1 MKKHNACIARSGIQ
15 YYLLSELPNLNLK
28 EIPREYRDMKV
39 FAVYRPSFVLEDA
52 KEKFIGKPIRVEHQ
66 WIYSEND
73 KDILGHI
80 GNEVKIKHQKG
91 EVALYSPLE
100 IDSDEKLP
108 SFKELSP
115 GYEAVNKWQPGVTP
129 SGEEYQIVCTEI
141 TNVNHLAIVE
151 TARGGKDMKILD
163 GGKKMAV
170 HSGLLYFVK
179 KKLSG
184 VNDGNDANSF
194 GSIIDKLT
202 ANIKNV
208 SDEELS
214 GMTESLIKCV
224 KDLPDSDEK
233 EKVIRYIADIPL
245 LKEEDEKVV
254 DEALS
259 CIKESFNSLDSDAV
273 SETMEKK
280 DMENPKKETEE
291 KKDGLD
297 AKSEVPSATASVSP
311 VQTPTEKKEPAGEPK
326 PEEKKE
332 TDGDAIS
339 KLVDAIDSMNKKL
352 DAILG
357 GKKEEPKKEPKEEPK
372 KEEPKEEPKKEEPKA
387 DGCGEGGKA
396 PEETPKVED
405 SAPSSLPQYTQSL
418 GSIEKGYSLDD
429 VFARLKGKGGK

>member
-15 YYLLSELPNLNLK
+15 YYLLSELPNLELK
-28 EIPREYRDMKV
+28 EIPREYRDLKV

-52 KEKFIGKPIRVEHQ
+52 KEKFIGKPIRIEHQ
-66 WIYSEND
+66 WLYSEDD
-73 KDILGHI
+73 KDIIGHI
-80 GNEVKIKHQKG
+80 GNEVKIKHIKG
-91 EVALYSPLE
+91 EVALYAPLE
-100 IDSDEKLP
+100 IESDEKLP

-141 TNVNHLAIVE
+141 TDVNHLAIVE

-179 KKLSG
+179 KKLKG

-194 GSIIDKLT
+194 GAIIDKLT
-202 ANIKNV
+202 ANIKNI

-224 KDLPDSDEK
+224 NDLPDSDEK

-254 DEALS
+254 NEALS

-280 DMENPKKETEE
+280 DMENPKNETEE
-291 KKDGLD
+291 KKDGLN
-297 AKSEVPSATASVSP
+297 AKPDVPSATASVSP
-311 VQTPTEKKEPAGEPK
+311 VQTPTEANKPADEPK

-332 TDGDAIS
+332 IDGDAIS
-339 KLVDAIDSMNKKL
+339 KLADAIDSMNKKL
-352 DAILG
+352 DAIIG
-357 GKKEEPKKEPKEEPK
+357 EKKEEPKGIPNE
-372 KEEPKEEPKKEEPKA
+372 
-387 DGCGEGGKA
+387 DGCGKGDKA
-396 PEETPKVED
+396 PEDTPKIED

-418 GSIEKGYSLDD
+418 GAIEKGYSLDD
-429 VFARLKGKGGK
+429 VFARLKGGK

>member
-28 EIPREYRDMKV
+28 EIPREYRDLKV

-52 KEKFIGKPIRVEHQ
+52 KEKFIGKPIRIEHK
-66 WIYSEND
+66 WVYSEND
-73 KDILGHI
+73 KDIIGHI

-179 KKLSG
+179 KKIKG

-194 GSIIDKLT
+194 GVLIDKLT
-202 ANIKNV
+202 ENIKNI
-208 SDEELS
+208 SNEELS
-214 GMTESLIKCV
+214 EITEKLIKCV
-224 KDLPDSDEK
+224 EDLPDSNEK

-254 DEALS
+254 NEALS

-280 DMENPKKETEE
+280 DMENPEKEVEE
-291 KKDGLD
+291 KKDGID
-297 AKSEVPSATASVSP
+297 AKPEVPSATASVSP
-311 VQTPTEKKEPAGEPK
+311 VQTPTETKEPADEPK

-332 TDGDAIS
+332 FDGDAIS

-357 GKKEEPKKEPKEEPK
+357 EK
-372 KEEPKEEPKKEEPKA
+372 KEEPKEEPKKEEPEA
-387 DGCGEGGKA
+387 DGCGEGDKA
-396 PEETPKVED
+396 PDTPKVED

-418 GSIEKGYSLDD
+418 GAIEKGYSLDD
-429 VFARLKGKGGK
+429 VFARLKGGK

>member
-15 YYLLSELPNLNLK
+15 YYLLSELPNLNLN
-28 EIPREYRDMKV
+28 EIPREYRDLKV

-52 KEKFIGKPIRVEHQ
+52 KERFIGKPIRIEHQ
-66 WIYSEND
+66 WIYSEDD
-73 KDILGHI
+73 KDIIGHI
-80 GNEVKIKHQKG
+80 GSEVKIKHQKG
-91 EVALYSPLE
+91 EVALYSSLE

-141 TNVNHLAIVE
+141 TDINHLAIVE

-179 KKLSG
+179 RKLG
-184 VNDGNDANSF
+184 GINDGNDANSF
-194 GSIIDKLT
+194 GAIIDKLT

-208 SDEELS
+208 SNEELS
-214 GMTESLIKCV
+214 DMTESLIKCV

-254 DEALS
+254 NEALS

-280 DMENPKKETEE
+280 DMENPKNETEE
-291 KKDGLD
+291 KKDGLN
-297 AKSEVPSATASVSP
+297 AKPDVPSATASVSP
-311 VQTPTEKKEPAGEPK
+311 VQTPTEAKKPADEPK

-332 TDGDAIS
+332 IDGDAIS

-352 DAILG
+352 DTILG
-357 GKKEEPKKEPKEEPK
+357 EK

-387 DGCGEGGKA
+387 DGCGEGDKA
-396 PEETPKVED
+396 PDTPKVED

-418 GSIEKGYSLDD
+418 GAIEKGYSLDD
-429 VFARLKGKGGK
+429 VFARLKGGK

>member
-15 YYLLSELPNLNLK
+15 YYLLSELPNLKLK
-28 EIPREYRDMKV
+28 EIPREYRDLKV

-52 KEKFIGKPIRVEHQ
+52 KEKFIGKPIRIEHQ
-66 WIYSEND
+66 WIYSEDD
-73 KDILGHI
+73 KDIIGHI
-80 GNEVKIKHQKG
+80 GSEVKIKHQKG

-100 IDSDEKLP
+100 IESDEKLP

-141 TNVNHLAIVE
+141 TDINHLAIVE

-179 KKLSG
+179 KKLKG

-194 GSIIDKLT
+194 GVLIDKLT
-202 ANIKNV
+202 ENIKNI
-208 SDEELS
+208 SNEELS
-214 GMTESLIKCV
+214 EITEKLIKCV
-224 KDLPDSDEK
+224 EDLPDSDEK

-254 DEALS
+254 NEALS

-280 DMENPKKETEE
+280 DMENPNNETEE
-291 KKDGLD
+291 KKDGLG
-297 AKSEVPSATASVSP
+297 AKPEVPSATASASP
-311 VQTPTEKKEPAGEPK
+311 VQTPTETKEPAAEPK

-332 TDGDAIS
+332 NDGDAIS

-357 GKKEEPKKEPKEEPK
+357 GKKEEPKEEK
-372 KEEPKEEPKKEEPKA
+372 KEEPKT
-387 DGCGEGGKA
+387 DGSGESGKA
-396 PEETPKVED
+396 PEPKVED

-418 GSIEKGYSLDD
+418 GAIEKGYSLDD
-429 VFARLKGKGGK
+429 VFARLKGGK

>member
-15 YYLLSELPNLNLK
+15 YYLLSELPNLKLN
-28 EIPREYRDMKV
+28 EIPREYRDLKV
-39 FAVYRPSFVLEDA
+39 FAVYRPSFVLEDV
-52 KEKFIGKPIRVEHQ
+52 KERFIGKPIRIEHQ

-73 KDILGHI
+73 KDIIGHI
-80 GNEVKIKHQKG
+80 GSEVKIKHQKG

-141 TNVNHLAIVE
+141 TDVNHLAIVE

-194 GSIIDKLT
+194 GAIIDKLT

-214 GMTESLIKCV
+214 GMTEGLIKCV

-254 DEALS
+254 NEALS

-280 DMENPKKETEE
+280 DMEDPKKEVVEE
-291 KKDGLD
+291 KKDGIE
-297 AKSEVPSATASVSP
+297 AKTDLPSATASVSP
-311 VQTPTEKKEPAGEPK
+311 VQTPTETKEPADEPK

-332 TDGDAIS
+332 SDGDAIS
-339 KLVDAIDSMNKKL
+339 KLADAIDAMNKKL

-357 GKKEEPKKEPKEEPK
+357 EK

-387 DGCGEGGKA
+387 DGCGEGDKA

-418 GSIEKGYSLDD
+418 GAIEKGYSLDD
-429 VFARLKGKGGK
+429 VFARLKGGK

>member
-15 YYLLSELPNLNLK
+15 YYLLSELPNLKLNG
-28 EIPREYRDMKV
+28 IPREYRDLKV

-52 KEKFIGKPIRVEHQ
+52 KEKFIGKPIRIEHQ
-66 WIYSEND
+66 WIYSEDD
-73 KDILGHI
+73 KDIIGHI
-80 GNEVKIKHQKG
+80 GSEVKIKHQKG

-141 TNVNHLAIVE
+141 TDINHLAIVE

-179 KKLSG
+179 KKIKG

-194 GSIIDKLT
+194 GVLIDKLT
-202 ANIKNV
+202 ENIKNI
-208 SDEELS
+208 SNEELS
-214 GMTESLIKCV
+214 EITEKLIKCV
-224 KDLPDSDEK
+224 EDLPDSNEK

-254 DEALS
+254 NEALS

-280 DMENPKKETEE
+280 DMENPKNETEE
-291 KKDGLD
+291 KKDGLN
-297 AKSEVPSATASVSP
+297 AKPNVPSATASVSP
-311 VQTPTEKKEPAGEPK
+311 VQTPTEANKPADEPK

-332 TDGDAIS
+332 LDGDAIS
-339 KLVDAIDSMNKKL
+339 KLADAIDSMNKKL

-357 GKKEEPKKEPKEEPK
+357 EKKEESKEVKKDESNTN
-372 KEEPKEEPKKEEPKA
+372 
-387 DGCGEGGKA
+387 GCGEADNAAAEK
-396 PEETPKVED
+396 PKVED

-418 GSIEKGYSLDD
+418 GAIEKGYSLDD
-429 VFARLKGKGGK
+429 VFARLKGGK

>member
-15 YYLLSELPNLNLK
+15 YYLLSELPNLQLK
-28 EIPREYRDMKV
+28 EIPREYRDLKV

-52 KEKFIGKPIRVEHQ
+52 KEKFIGKPIRIEHQ
-66 WIYSEND
+66 WIYSEDD
-73 KDILGHI
+73 KDIIGHI
-80 GNEVKIKHQKG
+80 GSEVKIKHQKG

-115 GYEAVNKWQPGVTP
+115 GYEAVNKWQPGITP

-141 TNVNHLAIVE
+141 TDINHLAIVE

-179 KKLSG
+179 KKLKG

-194 GSIIDKLT
+194 GVLIDKLT
-202 ANIKNV
+202 ENIKNI
-208 SDEELS
+208 SNEELS
-214 GMTESLIKCV
+214 EITEKLIKCV
-224 KDLPDSDEK
+224 EDLPDSNEK

-254 DEALS
+254 NEALS

-280 DMENPKKETEE
+280 DMENPKNETEE
-291 KKDGLD
+291 KKDGLN
-297 AKSEVPSATASVSP
+297 AKPDVPSATASVSP
-311 VQTPTEKKEPAGEPK
+311 AQTPTEANKPADEPK

-332 TDGDAIS
+332 IDGDAIS
-339 KLVDAIDSMNKKL
+339 KLADAIDSMNKKL

-357 GKKEEPKKEPKEEPK
+357 EK
-372 KEEPKEEPKKEEPKA
+372 KEEPKEEPKKEEPNA
-387 DGCGEGGKA
+387 DGCGEGDKA
-396 PEETPKVED
+396 PDTPKIED

-418 GSIEKGYSLDD
+418 GAIEKGYSLDD
-429 VFARLKGKGGK
+429 VFARLKGGK

>member
-15 YYLLSELPNLNLK
+15 YYLLSELPNLKLN
-28 EIPREYRDMKV
+28 EIPREYRDYKV
-39 FAVYRPSFVLEDA
+39 FAVYRPSFVLEDV
-52 KEKFIGKPIRVEHQ
+52 KEKFISKPIRVEHK
-66 WIYSEND
+66 WVYSESD
-73 KDILGHI
+73 KDIIGHI
-80 GNEVKIKHQKG
+80 GNEIKIKHIKG
-91 EVALYSPLE
+91 EVVLNAPLDIE
-100 IDSDEKLP
+100 SDEKLP

-115 GYEAVNKWQPGVTP
+115 GYEAVNKWQPGISP

-141 TNVNHLAIVE
+141 TDVNHLAIVE

-194 GSIIDKLT
+194 GGIIDKMT
-202 ANIKNV
+202 TNIKNS

-214 GMTESLIKCV
+214 EMTEGLIKLV
-224 KDLPDSDEK
+224 KDFPDSDEK
-233 EKVIRYIADIPL
+233 EKIIRYIADIPL
-245 LKEEDEKVV
+245 LKDEDEKVV
-254 DEALS
+254 NEALS

-273 SETMEKK
+273 SETMEKN
-280 DMENPKKETEE
+280 DMDDPKKEVVEE
-291 KKDGLD
+291 KKDGL
-297 AKSEVPSATASVSP
+297 ASKPELPSATASVSP
-311 VQTPTEKKEPAGEPK
+311 VQTPTETKVPADEPK

-332 TDGDAIS
+332 TDGDTIS

-352 DAILG
+352 DAVLG
-357 GKKEEPKKEPKEEPK
+357 GKKEEPKT
-372 KEEPKEEPKKEEPKA
+372 
-387 DGCGEGGKA
+387 DGFDEGGKA

-418 GSIEKGYSLDD
+418 GAIKKGYSLDD
-429 VFARLKGKGGK
+429 VFARLKGGK

>member
-15 YYLLSELPNLNLK
+15 YYLLSELPKLKLN
-28 EIPREYRDMKV
+28 EIPREYRDYKV

-52 KEKFIGKPIRVEHQ
+52 KEKFIGKPIRIEHQ
-66 WIYSEND
+66 WIYSEDD
-73 KDILGHI
+73 KDIIGHI
-80 GNEVKIKHQKG
+80 GSEVKIKHQKG

-100 IDSDEKLP
+100 IESDEKLP

-141 TNVNHLAIVE
+141 TDINHLAIVE

-194 GSIIDKLT
+194 GAIIDKLT
-202 ANIKNV
+202 ENIKNI

-214 GMTESLIKCV
+214 ETTEKLIKCV
-224 KDLPDSDEK
+224 ENLPDSNEK

-254 DEALS
+254 NEALS

-280 DMENPKKETEE
+280 DMENPKKEETEE
-291 KKDGLD
+291 KKDGLG
-297 AKSEVPSATASVSP
+297 AKPEVPSATASASP
-311 VQTPTEKKEPAGEPK
+311 VQTPTETKEPAAESK

-332 TDGDAIS
+332 NDGDAIS

-357 GKKEEPKKEPKEEPK
+357 GKKEEPKEEK
-372 KEEPKEEPKKEEPKA
+372 KEEPKT
-387 DGCGEGGKA
+387 DGNGESGKA
-396 PEETPKVED
+396 PDTPKVED

-418 GSIEKGYSLDD
+418 GAIEKGYSLDD
-429 VFARLKGKGGK
+429 VFARLKGGK

>member
-28 EIPREYRDMKV
+28 EIPREYRDLKV

-52 KEKFIGKPIRVEHQ
+52 KEKFIGKPIRIEHQ
-66 WIYSEND
+66 WIYSEDD
-73 KDILGHI
+73 KDIIGHI
-80 GNEVKIKHQKG
+80 GSEVKIKHQKG

-141 TNVNHLAIVE
+141 TDINHLAIVE

-179 KKLSG
+179 RKLG
-184 VNDGNDANSF
+184 GINDGNDANSF
-194 GSIIDKLT
+194 GAIIDKLT
-202 ANIKNV
+202 ENIKNI

-254 DEALS
+254 NEALS

-280 DMENPKKETEE
+280 DMEDPQNETEE
-291 KKDGLD
+291 KKDGLN
-297 AKSEVPSATASVSP
+297 AKPDVPSATASVSP
-311 VQTPTEKKEPAGEPK
+311 VQTPTEANKPADEPK

-332 TDGDAIS
+332 IDGDAIS
-339 KLVDAIDSMNKKL
+339 KLADAIDSMNKKL

-357 GKKEEPKKEPKEEPK
+357 EK
-372 KEEPKEEPKKEEPKA
+372 KEEPKEEPKKEEPNA
-387 DGCGEGGKA
+387 DGCGEGDKA
-396 PEETPKVED
+396 PDTPKVED

-418 GSIEKGYSLDD
+418 GAIEKGYSLDD
-429 VFARLKGKGGK
+429 VFARLKGGK

>member
-15 YYLLSELPNLNLK
+15 YYLLSELPNLNLN
-28 EIPREYRDMKV
+28 EIPREYRDLKV

-52 KEKFIGKPIRVEHQ
+52 KERFIGKPIRIEHH
-66 WIYSEND
+66 WIYSEDD
-73 KDILGHI
+73 KDIIGHI

-141 TNVNHLAIVE
+141 TDVNHLAIVQ

-184 VNDGNDANSF
+184 IKDGNDANSF
-194 GSIIDKLT
+194 GSIIDKLS

-214 GMTESLIKCV
+214 KITESLIKCV
-224 KDLPDSDEK
+224 NDLPDSDEK

-254 DEALS
+254 NEALS

-280 DMENPKKETEE
+280 DMEDPKKVTEE
-291 KKDGLD
+291 NKDGSND
-297 AKSEVPSATASVSP
+297 KPDVPSATASVSP
-311 VQTPTEKKEPAGEPK
+311 VQTPTETNKPADEPK

-332 TDGDAIS
+332 IDGDTLS
-339 KLVDAIDSMNKKL
+339 KLADAIDSMNKKL

-357 GKKEEPKKEPKEEPK
+357 EKKEESKEVKKDESN
-372 KEEPKEEPKKEEPKA
+372 A
-387 DGCGEGGKA
+387 NGCGEDDKA
-396 PEETPKVED
+396 SAEKPKVED

-418 GSIEKGYSLDD
+418 GTIEKGYSLDD
-429 VFARLKGKGGK
+429 VFARLKGGK

>member
-15 YYLLSELPNLNLK
+15 YYLLSELPNLNLN
-28 EIPREYRDMKV
+28 EIPREYRDLKV

-52 KEKFIGKPIRVEHQ
+52 KERFIGKPIRIEHH
-66 WIYSEND
+66 WIYSEDD
-73 KDILGHI
+73 KDIIGHI
-80 GNEVKIKHQKG
+80 GSEVKIKHQKG

-141 TNVNHLAIVE
+141 TDVNHLAIVQ

-163 GGKKMAV
+163 GGKKMAI

-179 KKLSG
+179 RKLG
-184 VNDGNDANSF
+184 GINDGNDANSF
-194 GSIIDKLT
+194 GAIIDKLT
-202 ANIKNV
+202 ENIKNV

-254 DEALS
+254 NEALS

-280 DMENPKKETEE
+280 DMEDPKKATEE
-291 KKDGLD
+291 NKDGSN
-297 AKSEVPSATASVSP
+297 AKPDVPSTTASVSS
-311 VQTPTEKKEPAGEPK
+311 VQTQTETNKPADETK
-326 PEEKKE
+326 SEEKKE
-332 TDGDAIS
+332 FDGDTIS
-339 KLVDAIDSMNKKL
+339 KLADAIDSMNKKL

-357 GKKEEPKKEPKEEPK
+357 EKKEESKEVKKDESNTN
-372 KEEPKEEPKKEEPKA
+372 
-387 DGCGEGGKA
+387 GCGEADKA
-396 PEETPKVED
+396 AAEKPKVED
-405 SAPSSLPQYTQSL
+405 SASSSLPQYTQSL
-418 GSIEKGYSLDD
+418 GAIEKGYSLDD
-429 VFARLKGKGGK
+429 VFARLKGGK

>member
-15 YYLLSELPNLNLK
+15 YYLLSELPNLQLK
-28 EIPREYRDMKV
+28 EIPREYRDLKV

-52 KEKFIGKPIRVEHQ
+52 KEKFIGKPIRIEHQ
-66 WIYSEND
+66 WIYSDDD
-73 KDILGHI
+73 KDIIGHI
-80 GNEVKIKHQKG
+80 GSEVKIKHQKG

-129 SGEEYQIVCTEI
+129 SGEEYQIICTEI
-141 TNVNHLAIVE
+141 TDINHLAIVE

-179 KKLSG
+179 KKIKG

-194 GSIIDKLT
+194 GVLIDKLT
-202 ANIKNV
+202 ENIKNI
-208 SDEELS
+208 SNEELS
-214 GMTESLIKCV
+214 EITEKLIKCV
-224 KDLPDSDEK
+224 EDLPDSNEK

-254 DEALS
+254 NEALS

-280 DMENPKKETEE
+280 DMENPKNETEE
-291 KKDGLD
+291 KKDGLN
-297 AKSEVPSATASVSP
+297 AKPDVPSATASVSP
-311 VQTPTEKKEPAGEPK
+311 VQTPTEANKPADEPK

-332 TDGDAIS
+332 LDGDAIS
-339 KLVDAIDSMNKKL
+339 KLADAIDSMNKKL

-357 GKKEEPKKEPKEEPK
+357 EKKEESKEVKKDESNTN
-372 KEEPKEEPKKEEPKA
+372 
-387 DGCGEGGKA
+387 GCGEADNAAAEK
-396 PEETPKVED
+396 PKVED

-418 GSIEKGYSLDD
+418 GAIEKGYSLDD
-429 VFARLKGKGGK
+429 VFARLKGGK

>member
-15 YYLLSELPNLNLK
+15 YYLLSELPKLKLK
-28 EIPREYRDMKV
+28 EIPREYRDLKV

-52 KEKFIGKPIRVEHQ
+52 KEKFIGKPIRIEHN
-66 WIYSEND
+66 WIYSEDD

-80 GNEVKIKHQKG
+80 GSEVKIKHQKG

-141 TNVNHLAIVE
+141 TDVNHLAIVQ

-179 KKLSG
+179 KKLCG
-184 VNDGNDANSF
+184 VNDGNDTNSF
-194 GSIIDKLT
+194 GSIIDKLA

-214 GMTESLIKCV
+214 KMTESLIKCV
-224 KDLPDSDEK
+224 NDLPDSDEK

-254 DEALS
+254 NEALS

-280 DMENPKKETEE
+280 DMEDPKKVTEE
-291 KKDGLD
+291 NKDGSN
-297 AKSEVPSATASVSP
+297 AKPDVPSATASVSP
-311 VQTPTEKKEPAGEPK
+311 VQTPTETNKPADEPK

-332 TDGDAIS
+332 IDGDTLS
-339 KLVDAIDSMNKKL
+339 KLADAIDSMNKKL

-357 GKKEEPKKEPKEEPK
+357 EKKEESKEVKKDESNTN
-372 KEEPKEEPKKEEPKA
+372 
-387 DGCGEGGKA
+387 GCGEADKA
-396 PEETPKVED
+396 AAEKPKVED

-418 GSIEKGYSLDD
+418 GTIEKGYSLDD
-429 VFARLKGKGGK
+429 VFARLKGGK

>member
-15 YYLLSELPNLNLK
+15 YYLLSELPNLNLN
-28 EIPREYRDMKV
+28 EIPREYRDLKV

-52 KEKFIGKPIRVEHQ
+52 KERFIGKPIRIEHH
-66 WIYSEND
+66 WIYSEDD
-73 KDILGHI
+73 KDIIGHI
-80 GNEVKIKHQKG
+80 GSEVKIKHQKG

-141 TNVNHLAIVE
+141 TDVNHLAIVQ

-179 KKLSG
+179 KKLCG
-184 VNDGNDANSF
+184 VNDGNDTNSF
-194 GSIIDKLT
+194 GSIIDKLA

-214 GMTESLIKCV
+214 KTTESLIKCV
-224 KDLPDSDEK
+224 NDLPDSDEK

-254 DEALS
+254 NEALS

-280 DMENPKKETEE
+280 DMENPKKVTEE
-291 KKDGLD
+291 NKDGSND
-297 AKSEVPSATASVSP
+297 KPDVPSATASVSP
-311 VQTPTEKKEPAGEPK
+311 VQTPTETNKPADEPK

-332 TDGDAIS
+332 FDGDTLS
-339 KLVDAIDSMNKKL
+339 KLADAIDSMNKKL

-357 GKKEEPKKEPKEEPK
+357 EKKEESKEVKKDESNTN
-372 KEEPKEEPKKEEPKA
+372 
-387 DGCGEGGKA
+387 GCGEADKA
-396 PEETPKVED
+396 AAEKPKVED

-418 GSIEKGYSLDD
+418 GAIEKGYSLDD
-429 VFARLKGKGGK
+429 VFARLKGGK

>member
-15 YYLLSELPNLNLK
+15 YYLLSELPNLKLK
-28 EIPREYRDMKV
+28 EIPREYRDLKV

-52 KEKFIGKPIRVEHQ
+52 KEKFIGKPIRIEHQ
-66 WIYSEND
+66 CIYFEDD
-73 KDILGHI
+73 KDIIGHI
-80 GNEVKIKHQKG
+80 GSEVKIKHQKG
-91 EVALYSPLE
+91 EVALYSSLE

-141 TNVNHLAIVE
+141 TDIDHLAIVE

-179 KKLSG
+179 KKIKG

-194 GSIIDKLT
+194 GVLIDKLT
-202 ANIKNV
+202 ENIKNI
-208 SDEELS
+208 SNEELS
-214 GMTESLIKCV
+214 EITEKLIKCV
-224 KDLPDSDEK
+224 EDLPDSNEK

-254 DEALS
+254 NEALS

-280 DMENPKKETEE
+280 DMENPKNETEE
-291 KKDGLD
+291 KKDGLN
-297 AKSEVPSATASVSP
+297 AKPDVPSATASVSP
-311 VQTPTEKKEPAGEPK
+311 VQTPTEANKPADEPK

-332 TDGDAIS
+332 LDGDAIS
-339 KLVDAIDSMNKKL
+339 KLADAIDSMNKKL

-357 GKKEEPKKEPKEEPK
+357 EKKEESKEVKKDESNTN
-372 KEEPKEEPKKEEPKA
+372 
-387 DGCGEGGKA
+387 GCGEADKA
-396 PEETPKVED
+396 AAEKLKVED
-405 SAPSSLPQYTQSL
+405 SAPSSLQQYTQSL
-418 GSIEKGYSLDD
+418 GAIEKGYSLDD
-429 VFARLKGKGGK
+429 VFARLKGGK

>member
-15 YYLLSELPNLNLK
+15 YYLLSELPNLKLNG
-28 EIPREYRDMKV
+28 IPREYRDLKV

-52 KEKFIGKPIRVEHQ
+52 KEKFIGKPIRIEHQ
-66 WIYSEND
+66 WIYSDDD
-73 KDILGHI
+73 KDIIGHI
-80 GNEVKIKHQKG
+80 GSEVKIKHQKG

-100 IDSDEKLP
+100 IESDEKLP

-141 TNVNHLAIVE
+141 TDINHLAIVE

-179 KKLSG
+179 KKLKG

-194 GSIIDKLT
+194 GVLIDKLT
-202 ANIKNV
+202 ENIKNI
-208 SDEELS
+208 SNEELS
-214 GMTESLIKCV
+214 EITEKLIKCV
-224 KDLPDSDEK
+224 EDLPDSNEK

-254 DEALS
+254 NEALS

-280 DMENPKKETEE
+280 DMENPKNETEE
-291 KKDGLD
+291 KKDGLN
-297 AKSEVPSATASVSP
+297 AKPDVPSATASVSP
-311 VQTPTEKKEPAGEPK
+311 VQTPTEANKPADEPK

-332 TDGDAIS
+332 LDGDTIS
-339 KLVDAIDSMNKKL
+339 KLADAIDSMNKKL

-357 GKKEEPKKEPKEEPK
+357 EKKEESKEVKKDESNTN
-372 KEEPKEEPKKEEPKA
+372 
-387 DGCGEGGKA
+387 GCGEADKA
-396 PEETPKVED
+396 AAEKPKVED

-418 GSIEKGYSLDD
+418 GAIEKGYSLDD
-429 VFARLKGKGGK
+429 VFARLKGGK

>member
-28 EIPREYRDMKV
+28 EIPREYRDLKV

-52 KEKFIGKPIRVEHQ
+52 KEKFIGKPIKIEHQ
-66 WIYSEND
+66 WIYSEDD
-73 KDILGHI
+73 KDII
-80 GNEVKIKHQKG
+80 GYIGSEVKIKHQKG

-100 IDSDEKLP
+100 IESDEKLP

-141 TNVNHLAIVE
+141 TDINHLAIVE

-179 KKLSG
+179 KKIKG

-194 GSIIDKLT
+194 GVLIDKLT
-202 ANIKNV
+202 ENIKNI
-208 SDEELS
+208 SNEELS
-214 GMTESLIKCV
+214 EITEKLIKCV
-224 KDLPDSDEK
+224 EDLPDSNEK

-254 DEALS
+254 NEALS

-280 DMENPKKETEE
+280 DMENPKNETEE
-291 KKDGLD
+291 KKDGLNAKPD
-297 AKSEVPSATASVSP
+297 APSATASVSP
-311 VQTPTEKKEPAGEPK
+311 VQTPTEANKPADEPK

-332 TDGDAIS
+332 LDGDAIS
-339 KLVDAIDSMNKKL
+339 KLADAINSMNKKL

-357 GKKEEPKKEPKEEPK
+357 EKKEESKEVKKDESNTN
-372 KEEPKEEPKKEEPKA
+372 
-387 DGCGEGGKA
+387 GCGEADKA
-396 PEETPKVED
+396 ASEKPKIED

-418 GSIEKGYSLDD
+418 GAIEKGYSLDD
-429 VFARLKGKGGK
+429 VFARLKGGK

>member
-28 EIPREYRDMKV
+28 EIPREYRDLKV

-52 KEKFIGKPIRVEHQ
+52 KEKFIGKPIRIEHQ
-66 WIYSEND
+66 WIYSEDD
-73 KDILGHI
+73 KDII
-80 GNEVKIKHQKG
+80 GYIGSEVKIKHQKG

-100 IDSDEKLP
+100 IESDEKLP

-141 TNVNHLAIVE
+141 TDINHLAIVE

-179 KKLSG
+179 KKIKG

-194 GSIIDKLT
+194 GVLIDKLT
-202 ANIKNV
+202 ENIKNI
-208 SDEELS
+208 SNEELS
-214 GMTESLIKCV
+214 EITEKLIKCV
-224 KDLPDSDEK
+224 EDLPDSNEK

-254 DEALS
+254 NEALS

-280 DMENPKKETEE
+280 DMENPKNETEE
-291 KKDGLD
+291 KKDGLNAKPD
-297 AKSEVPSATASVSP
+297 APSATASVSP
-311 VQTPTEKKEPAGEPK
+311 VQTPTEANKPADEPK

-332 TDGDAIS
+332 LDGDAIS
-339 KLVDAIDSMNKKL
+339 KLADAINSMNKKL

-357 GKKEEPKKEPKEEPK
+357 EKKEESKEVKKDESNTN
-372 KEEPKEEPKKEEPKA
+372 
-387 DGCGEGGKA
+387 GCGEADKA
-396 PEETPKVED
+396 ASEKPKVED

-418 GSIEKGYSLDD
+418 GAIEKGYSLDD
-429 VFARLKGKGGK
+429 VFARLKGGK

>member
-15 YYLLSELPNLNLK
+15 YYLLSELPNLKLNG
-28 EIPREYRDMKV
+28 IPREYRDLKV

-52 KEKFIGKPIRVEHQ
+52 KEKFIGKPIRIEHQ
-66 WIYSEND
+66 WIYSEDD
-73 KDILGHI
+73 KDIIGHI
-80 GNEVKIKHQKG
+80 GSEVKIKHQKG

-141 TNVNHLAIVE
+141 TDINHLAIVE

-179 KKLSG
+179 KKLKG
-184 VNDGNDANSF
+184 VNDGNDVNSF
-194 GSIIDKLT
+194 GVLIDKLT
-202 ANIKNV
+202 ENIKNI
-208 SDEELS
+208 SNEELS
-214 GMTESLIKCV
+214 ETTEKLIKCV
-224 KDLPDSDEK
+224 EYLPDSNEK

-254 DEALS
+254 NEALS

-280 DMENPKKETEE
+280 DMENPKNETEE
-291 KKDGLD
+291 KKDGLN
-297 AKSEVPSATASVSP
+297 AKPDVPSATASVSP
-311 VQTPTEKKEPAGEPK
+311 VQTPTEANKPADEPK

-332 TDGDAIS
+332 LDGDAIS
-339 KLVDAIDSMNKKL
+339 KLADAIDSMNKKL

-357 GKKEEPKKEPKEEPK
+357 EKKEDPKEVK
-372 KEEPKEEPKKEEPKA
+372 KDESNTN
-387 DGCGEGGKA
+387 GCGEADKA
-396 PEETPKVED
+396 AAEKPKVED

-418 GSIEKGYSLDD
+418 GAIEKGYSLDD
-429 VFARLKGKGGK
+429 EFARIKGGK

>member
-15 YYLLSELPNLNLK
+15 YYLLSELPNLKLK
-28 EIPREYRDMKV
+28 EIPREYRDLKV

-52 KEKFIGKPIRVEHQ
+52 KEKFIGKPIRIEHQ
-66 WIYSEND
+66 WIYSEDD
-73 KDILGHI
+73 KDIIGHI
-80 GNEVKIKHQKG
+80 GSEVKIKHQKG

-141 TNVNHLAIVE
+141 TDINHLAIVE

-179 KKLSG
+179 KKIKG

-194 GSIIDKLT
+194 GAIIDKLT
-202 ANIKNV
+202 ENIKNI

-254 DEALS
+254 NEALS

-280 DMENPKKETEE
+280 DMENPKNETEE
-291 KKDGLD
+291 KKDGLNAKPD
-297 AKSEVPSATASVSP
+297 AHSATANVSSA
-311 VQTPTEKKEPAGEPK
+311 QTTTEANKSADESKL
-326 PEEKKE
+326 EEKKE
-332 TDGDAIS
+332 LDGDAIS

-357 GKKEEPKKEPKEEPK
+357 EKKEESKEVKKDESNTN
-372 KEEPKEEPKKEEPKA
+372 
-387 DGCGEGGKA
+387 GCGEADKA
-396 PEETPKVED
+396 AAEKTKVED
-405 SAPSSLPQYTQSL
+405 SAHSSLPQYTQSL
-418 GSIEKGYSLDD
+418 GAIEKGYSLDD
-429 VFARLKGKGGK
+429 VFARLKGGK

>member
-15 YYLLSELPNLNLK
+15 YYLLSELPNLQLK
-28 EIPREYRDMKV
+28 EIPREYRDLKV

-52 KEKFIGKPIRVEHQ
+52 KEKFIGKPIRIEHQ
-66 WIYSEND
+66 WIYSEDD
-73 KDILGHI
+73 KDIIGHI
-80 GNEVKIKHQKG
+80 GSEVKIKHQKG

-141 TNVNHLAIVE
+141 TDINHLAIVE

-179 KKLSG
+179 RKLG
-184 VNDGNDANSF
+184 GINDGNDANSF
-194 GSIIDKLT
+194 GAIIDKLT
-202 ANIKNV
+202 ENIKNI

-254 DEALS
+254 NEALS

-280 DMENPKKETEE
+280 DMENPKNETEE
-291 KKDGLD
+291 KKDGLN
-297 AKSEVPSATASVSP
+297 AKPDEPSATASVSP
-311 VQTPTEKKEPAGEPK
+311 VQTPTEANKPADEPK

-332 TDGDAIS
+332 IDGDAIS
-339 KLVDAIDSMNKKL
+339 KLADAIDSMNKKL

-357 GKKEEPKKEPKEEPK
+357 EK
-372 KEEPKEEPKKEEPKA
+372 KEEPKEEPKKEEPNA
-387 DGCGEGGKA
+387 DGCGEGDKA
-396 PEETPKVED
+396 PDTPKVED

-418 GSIEKGYSLDD
+418 GAIEKGYSLDD
-429 VFARLKGKGGK
+429 VFARLKGGK

>member
-15 YYLLSELPNLNLK
+15 YYLLSELPNLKLN
-28 EIPREYRDMKV
+28 EIPREYRDLKV
-39 FAVYRPSFVLEDA
+39 FAVYRPSFVLEDV
-52 KEKFIGKPIRVEHQ
+52 KERFIAKPIRVEHQ
-66 WIYSEND
+66 WIYSEDD
-73 KDILGHI
+73 KDIIGHI
-80 GNEVKIKHQKG
+80 GNEVKIKHIKG
-91 EVALYSPLE
+91 EVALYAPLE

-141 TNVNHLAIVE
+141 TDVNHLAIVE

-179 KKLSG
+179 KKLG
-184 VNDGNDANSF
+184 GINDGNDVNSF

-224 KDLPDSDEK
+224 NDLPDSDEK

-254 DEALS
+254 NEALS

-280 DMENPKKETEE
+280 DMENPKNETEE
-291 KKDGLD
+291 KKDGLN
-297 AKSEVPSATASVSP
+297 AKPDVPSATASVSP
-311 VQTPTEKKEPAGEPK
+311 AQTPTEANKPADEPK

-332 TDGDAIS
+332 LDGDAIS
-339 KLVDAIDSMNKKL
+339 KLADAIDSMNKKL

-357 GKKEEPKKEPKEEPK
+357 EKKEGTKEVKKDESQIGGCNNASEEK
-372 KEEPKEEPKKEEPKA
+372 
-387 DGCGEGGKA
+387 
-396 PEETPKVED
+396 PKVED
-405 SAPSSLPQYTQSL
+405 SLPSSLPQYTQSL
-418 GSIEKGYSLDD
+418 GAIEQGYSLDD
-429 VFARLKGKGGK
+429 VFARLKGGK

>member
-28 EIPREYRDMKV
+28 EIPREYRDLKV

-52 KEKFIGKPIRVEHQ
+52 KEKFIGKPIRIEHQ
-66 WIYSEND
+66 WIYSEDD
-73 KDILGHI
+73 KDIIGHI
-80 GNEVKIKHQKG
+80 GSEVKIKHQKG

-100 IDSDEKLP
+100 IESDEKLP

-115 GYEAVNKWQPGVTP
+115 GYEAVNKWQPGITP

-141 TNVNHLAIVE
+141 TDINHLAIVE

-179 KKLSG
+179 KKIKG

-194 GSIIDKLT
+194 GVLIDKLT
-202 ANIKNV
+202 ENIKNI
-208 SDEELS
+208 SNEELS
-214 GMTESLIKCV
+214 EITEKLIKCV
-224 KDLPDSDEK
+224 EDLPDSNEK

-254 DEALS
+254 NEALS

-280 DMENPKKETEE
+280 DMDNSKNETEE
-291 KKDGLD
+291 KKDGLN
-297 AKSEVPSATASVSP
+297 AKPDVPSATASVSP
-311 VQTPTEKKEPAGEPK
+311 VQTPTETKEPADEPK

-332 TDGDAIS
+332 FDGDAIS

-357 GKKEEPKKEPKEEPK
+357 EK
-372 KEEPKEEPKKEEPKA
+372 KEEPKEEPKKEESNA
-387 DGCGEGGKA
+387 DGCGEGDKA
-396 PEETPKVED
+396 PDTPKVED

-418 GSIEKGYSLDD
+418 GAIEKGYSLDD
-429 VFARLKGKGGK
+429 VFARLKGGK

>member
-15 YYLLSELPNLNLK
+15 YYLLSELPNLKLNG
-28 EIPREYRDMKV
+28 IPREYRDLKV

-52 KEKFIGKPIRVEHQ
+52 KEKFIGKPIRIEHQ
-66 WIYSEND
+66 WIYSEDD
-73 KDILGHI
+73 KDIIGHI
-80 GNEVKIKHQKG
+80 GSEVKIKHQKG

-115 GYEAVNKWQPGVTP
+115 GYEAVNKWQPGITP

-141 TNVNHLAIVE
+141 TDINHLAIVE

-179 KKLSG
+179 KKIKG

-194 GSIIDKLT
+194 GVLIDKLT
-202 ANIKNV
+202 ENIKNI
-208 SDEELS
+208 SNEELS
-214 GMTESLIKCV
+214 EITEKLIKCV
-224 KDLPDSDEK
+224 EDLPDSNEK

-245 LKEEDEKVV
+245 LKEEDEKVIN
-254 DEALS
+254 EALS

-280 DMENPKKETEE
+280 DMENPENETEE
-291 KKDGLD
+291 KKDGLN
-297 AKSEVPSATASVSP
+297 AKPDVPSATASVSP
-311 VQTPTEKKEPAGEPK
+311 VQTPTETNKPADEPK

-332 TDGDAIS
+332 LDGDAIS
-339 KLVDAIDSMNKKL
+339 KLADAIDSMNKKL

-357 GKKEEPKKEPKEEPK
+357 EKKEESKEVKKDESNTN
-372 KEEPKEEPKKEEPKA
+372 
-387 DGCGEGGKA
+387 GCGETDKA
-396 PEETPKVED
+396 AAEKPKVED

-418 GSIEKGYSLDD
+418 GAIEKGYSLDD
-429 VFARLKGKGGK
+429 VFARLKGGK

>member
-15 YYLLSELPNLNLK
+15 YYLLSELPNLKLNG
-28 EIPREYRDMKV
+28 IPREYRDLKV

-52 KEKFIGKPIRVEHQ
+52 KEKFIGKPIRIEHQ
-66 WIYSEND
+66 WIYSEDD
-73 KDILGHI
+73 KDIIGHI
-80 GNEVKIKHQKG
+80 GSEVKIKHQKG

-141 TNVNHLAIVE
+141 TDINHLAIVE

-179 KKLSG
+179 KKIKG

-194 GSIIDKLT
+194 GVLIDKLT
-202 ANIKNV
+202 ENIKNI
-208 SDEELS
+208 SNEELS
-214 GMTESLIKCV
+214 EITEKLIKCV
-224 KDLPDSDEK
+224 EDLPDSNEK

-254 DEALS
+254 NEALS

-280 DMENPKKETEE
+280 DMENPQNETEE
-291 KKDGLD
+291 KKDGLN
-297 AKSEVPSATASVSP
+297 AKPDVPSATASVSP
-311 VQTPTEKKEPAGEPK
+311 VQTPTEANKPADEPK

-332 TDGDAIS
+332 LDGDAIS
-339 KLVDAIDSMNKKL
+339 KLADAIDSMNKKL

-357 GKKEEPKKEPKEEPK
+357 EKKEESKEVKKDESNTN
-372 KEEPKEEPKKEEPKA
+372 
-387 DGCGEGGKA
+387 GCGEADKA
-396 PEETPKVED
+396 AAEKPKVED

-418 GSIEKGYSLDD
+418 GAIEKGYSLDD
-429 VFARLKGKGGK
+429 VFARLKGGK

>member
-1 MKKHNACIARSGIQ
+1 MKKHNARIARSGIQ
-15 YYLLSELPNLNLK
+15 YYLLSELPNLKLN
-28 EIPREYRDMKV
+28 EIPREYRDLKV

-52 KEKFIGKPIRVEHQ
+52 KERFIGKPIRIEHH
-66 WIYSEND
+66 WIYSEDD
-73 KDILGHI
+73 KDIIGHI
-80 GNEVKIKHQKG
+80 GSEVKIKHQKG

-141 TNVNHLAIVE
+141 TDVNHLAIVQ

-179 KKLSG
+179 KKLCG
-184 VNDGNDANSF
+184 VNDGNDTNSF
-194 GSIIDKLT
+194 GSIIDKLA

-214 GMTESLIKCV
+214 KMTESLIKCV
-224 KDLPDSDEK
+224 NDLPDSDEK

-254 DEALS
+254 NEALS

-280 DMENPKKETEE
+280 DMENPE
-291 KKDGLD
+291 KKVEENKDGSN
-297 AKSEVPSATASVSP
+297 AKPDVPSATASVSP
-311 VQTPTEKKEPAGEPK
+311 VQTPTETNKPADEPK

-332 TDGDAIS
+332 IDGDTIS
-339 KLVDAIDSMNKKL
+339 KLADAIDSMNKKL

-357 GKKEEPKKEPKEEPK
+357 EKKGESKEVKKDESNTN
-372 KEEPKEEPKKEEPKA
+372 
-387 DGCGEGGKA
+387 GCGEADKA
-396 PEETPKVED
+396 AAEKPKVED

-418 GSIEKGYSLDD
+418 GAIEKGYSLDD
-429 VFARLKGKGGK
+429 VFARLKGGK

>member
-28 EIPREYRDMKV
+28 EIPREYRDLKV

-52 KEKFIGKPIRVEHQ
+52 KEKFIGKPIRIEHQ
-66 WIYSEND
+66 WIYSEDD
-73 KDILGHI
+73 KDIIGHI
-80 GNEVKIKHQKG
+80 GSEVKIKHQKG

-115 GYEAVNKWQPGVTP
+115 GYEAVNKWQPGITP

-141 TNVNHLAIVE
+141 TDINHLAIVE

-179 KKLSG
+179 KKIKG

-194 GSIIDKLT
+194 GVLIDKLT
-202 ANIKNV
+202 ENIKNI
-208 SDEELS
+208 SNEELS
-214 GMTESLIKCV
+214 EITEKLIKCV
-224 KDLPDSDEK
+224 EYLPDSNEK

-254 DEALS
+254 NEALS

-280 DMENPKKETEE
+280 DMENPKNETEE
-291 KKDGLD
+291 KKDGLN
-297 AKSEVPSATASVSP
+297 AKPDVPSATASVSP
-311 VQTPTEKKEPAGEPK
+311 VQTPTEANKPADEPK

-332 TDGDAIS
+332 LDGDAIS
-339 KLVDAIDSMNKKL
+339 KLADAIDSMNKKL

-357 GKKEEPKKEPKEEPK
+357 EKKEESKEVKKDESNTN
-372 KEEPKEEPKKEEPKA
+372 
-387 DGCGEGGKA
+387 GCGEADKA
-396 PEETPKVED
+396 AAEKPKVED

-418 GSIEKGYSLDD
+418 GAIEKGYSLDD
-429 VFARLKGKGGK
+429 VFARLKGGK

>member
-28 EIPREYRDMKV
+28 EIPREYRDLKV

-52 KEKFIGKPIRVEHQ
+52 KEKFIGKPIRIEHQ
-66 WIYSEND
+66 WIYSEDD
-73 KDILGHI
+73 KDIIGHI
-80 GNEVKIKHQKG
+80 GSEVKIKHQKG
-91 EVALYSPLE
+91 EVALYSSLE

-141 TNVNHLAIVE
+141 TDINHLAIVE

-179 KKLSG
+179 KKLKG

-194 GSIIDKLT
+194 GVIIDKLT
-202 ANIKNV
+202 ENIKNI
-208 SDEELS
+208 SNEELS
-214 GMTESLIKCV
+214 EITEKLIKCV
-224 KDLPDSDEK
+224 EDLPDSNEK

-254 DEALS
+254 NEALS

-280 DMENPKKETEE
+280 DMENPKNETEE
-291 KKDGLD
+291 KKDGLN
-297 AKSEVPSATASVSP
+297 AKPDEPSATASVSP
-311 VQTPTEKKEPAGEPK
+311 VQTPTETNKPADEPK

-332 TDGDAIS
+332 IDGDAIS
-339 KLVDAIDSMNKKL
+339 KLADAIDSMNKKL

-357 GKKEEPKKEPKEEPK
+357 EK
-372 KEEPKEEPKKEEPKA
+372 KEEPKEEPKKEEPNA
-387 DGCGEGGKA
+387 DGCGEGDKA
-396 PEETPKVED
+396 PDTPKVED
-405 SAPSSLPQYTQSL
+405 SAPSSLPRYTQSL
-418 GSIEKGYSLDD
+418 GAIEKGYSLDD
-429 VFARLKGKGGK
+429 VFARLKGGK

>member
-15 YYLLSELPNLNLK
+15 YYLLSELPNLKLN
-28 EIPREYRDMKV
+28 EIPREYRDLKV

-52 KEKFIGKPIRVEHQ
+52 KERFIGKPIRIEHH
-66 WIYSEND
+66 WIYSEDD
-73 KDILGHI
+73 KDIIGHI

-141 TNVNHLAIVE
+141 TDVNHLAIVQ

-179 KKLSG
+179 KKIKG

-194 GSIIDKLT
+194 GVLIDKLT
-202 ANIKNV
+202 ENIKNI
-208 SDEELS
+208 SNEELS
-214 GMTESLIKCV
+214 EITEKLIKCV
-224 KDLPDSDEK
+224 EDLPDSNEK

-254 DEALS
+254 NEALS

-280 DMENPKKETEE
+280 DMEDPKKVTEE
-291 KKDGLD
+291 NKDGSN
-297 AKSEVPSATASVSP
+297 AKPNVPSATASVSP
-311 VQTPTEKKEPAGEPK
+311 VQTPTETNKPADEPK

-332 TDGDAIS
+332 IDGDTLS
-339 KLVDAIDSMNKKL
+339 KLADAIDSMNKKL

-357 GKKEEPKKEPKEEPK
+357 EKKEESKEVKKDESNTN
-372 KEEPKEEPKKEEPKA
+372 
-387 DGCGEGGKA
+387 GCGEADKA
-396 PEETPKVED
+396 AAEKPKVED

-418 GSIEKGYSLDD
+418 GAIEKGYSLDD
-429 VFARLKGKGGK
+429 VFARLKGGK

>member
-15 YYLLSELPNLNLK
+15 YYLLSELPNLQLK
-28 EIPREYRDMKV
+28 EIPREYRDLKV

-52 KEKFIGKPIRVEHQ
+52 KEKFIGKPIRIEHQ
-66 WIYSEND
+66 WIYSEDD
-73 KDILGHI
+73 KDIIGHI
-80 GNEVKIKHQKG
+80 GSEVKIKHQKG

-141 TNVNHLAIVE
+141 TDINHLAIVE

-179 KKLSG
+179 KKIKG

-194 GSIIDKLT
+194 GVLIDKLT
-202 ANIKNV
+202 ENIKNI
-208 SDEELS
+208 SNEELS
-214 GMTESLIKCV
+214 EITEKLIKCV
-224 KDLPDSDEK
+224 EDLPDSNEK

-254 DEALS
+254 NEALS
-259 CIKESFNSLDSDAV
+259 CIKESFNSLDSDVV

-280 DMENPKKETEE
+280 DMENPKNETEE
-291 KKDGLD
+291 KKDGLN
-297 AKSEVPSATASVSP
+297 AKPDVPSATASVSP
-311 VQTPTEKKEPAGEPK
+311 VQTPTEANKPADEPK

-332 TDGDAIS
+332 LDGDAIS
-339 KLVDAIDSMNKKL
+339 KLADAIDSMNKKL

-357 GKKEEPKKEPKEEPK
+357 EKKEESKEVKKDESNTN
-372 KEEPKEEPKKEEPKA
+372 
-387 DGCGEGGKA
+387 GCGEADKA
-396 PEETPKVED
+396 AAEKPKVED

-418 GSIEKGYSLDD
+418 GAIEKGYSLDD
-429 VFARLKGKGGK
+429 VFARLKGGK

>member
-28 EIPREYRDMKV
+28 EIPREYRDLKV

-52 KEKFIGKPIRVEHQ
+52 KERFIGKPIRIEHQ
-66 WIYSEND
+66 WIYSEDD
-73 KDILGHI
+73 KDIIGHI
-80 GNEVKIKHQKG
+80 GSEVKIKHQKG

-100 IDSDEKLP
+100 IESDEKLP

-141 TNVNHLAIVE
+141 TDINHLAIVE

-179 KKLSG
+179 KKIKG

-194 GSIIDKLT
+194 GVLIDKLT
-202 ANIKNV
+202 ENIKNI
-208 SDEELS
+208 SNEELS
-214 GMTESLIKCV
+214 EITEKLIKCV
-224 KDLPDSDEK
+224 EDLPDSNEK

-254 DEALS
+254 NEALS

-280 DMENPKKETEE
+280 DMENPENETEE
-291 KKDGLD
+291 KKDGLN
-297 AKSEVPSATASVSP
+297 AKPDVPSATASVSP
-311 VQTPTEKKEPAGEPK
+311 VQTPTETKEPADEPK

-332 TDGDAIS
+332 IDGDAIS
-339 KLVDAIDSMNKKL
+339 KLADAIDSMNKKL

-357 GKKEEPKKEPKEEPK
+357 EKKEEPKT
-372 KEEPKEEPKKEEPKA
+372 
-387 DGCGEGGKA
+387 DGSGESGKA

-418 GSIEKGYSLDD
+418 GAIEKGYSLDD
-429 VFARLKGKGGK
+429 VFARLKGGK